1 MKREKAPEQ
10 YLAEFHALGLTPA
23 ELAEHARAYMA
34 EVQAGYQAMLA
45 CSEAS
50 KASRATVQA
59 GLGRTPQDR
68 AVLAQQLRP
77 LTEPK
82 ELPVE
87 IWALARVVCDVTLS
101 CRQRGR
107 AARALASQGYD
118 TSDFFGHPLAT
129 HRLVDENTGRD
140 YYLAV

>member
-1 MKREKAPEQ
+1 MKREKSSVPTLVDFQTLCLSDDA
-10 YLAEFHALGLTPA
+10 AVHAGAIAL
-23 ELAEHARAYMA
+23 
-34 EVQAGYQAMLA
+34 QAWQ
-45 CSEAS
+45 EAS
-50 KASRATVQA
+50 TASLATVQA

-68 AVLAQQLRP
+68 AVLTQQFRP
-77 LTEPK
+77 LTEPT

-87 IWALARVVCDVTLS
+87 VWAFARVVGDVTLS

-118 TSDFFGHPLAT
+118 MSDFFGHPLAT

-140 YYLAV
+140 FYLMV